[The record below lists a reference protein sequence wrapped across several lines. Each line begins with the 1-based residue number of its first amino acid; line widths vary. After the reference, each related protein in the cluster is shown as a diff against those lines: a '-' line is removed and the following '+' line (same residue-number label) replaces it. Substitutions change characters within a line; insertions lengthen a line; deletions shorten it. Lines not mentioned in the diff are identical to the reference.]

1 MDVGSILEDAARDTA
16 YSEEKVARVANM
28 DALRSA
34 ANEAAFE
41 DEDRISE
48 AFRGAAENYA
58 DDFHDSPQGTS
69 AFTHDNNS
77 EVEERKKSLDE
88 DEKRDDVVNIA
99 SRQKKDS
106 STYHTSSGPHDD
118 SDDEQEYTD
127 NFNDEALDDRKNDAY
142 ESEEEDDG
150 GGDEGLNTELLVAA
164 YRGDIRKVDKLI
176 RSDASCFAR
185 DRHRWTAIMWAA
197 AGGYDDI
204 IESIIGTLRKSRVKG
219 FLNAKDSITGWTA
232 LHVSLFSQTVMITPI
247 DDRISLSFVMLPNL
261 LSALNVTEQIACTKG
276 RRRCVEIL
284 LKHGA
289 DRNAKSFLSDTPMDC
304 LNTTNAD
311 DRKIMKALLE
321 GNSNIRSISKN
332 ESKRNS

>member
-16 YSEEKVARVANM
+16 YSEEEVVRVAKM

-58 DDFHDSPQGTS
+58 DDFHDSPQETS
-69 AFTHDNNS
+69 AFTNNNIPK
-77 EVEERKKSLDE
+77 EEERKKSYDE
-88 DEKRDDVVNIA
+88 DENRDDVVNVT
-99 SRQKKDS
+99 SREKKDG
-106 STYHTSSGPHDD
+106 STRHTSPGGHDD
-118 SDDEQEYTD
+118 SEDEQEYTD
-127 NFNDEALDDRKNDAY
+127 NFNDEPPDDRKNTAD
-142 ESEEEDDG
+142 ESDEEDDG
-150 GGDEGLNTELLVAA
+150 GGDEELNTELLVAA

-176 RSDASCFAR
+176 RSGASCLAR

-204 IESIIGTLRKSRVKG
+204 IESIIGTLRKSQVKG
-219 FLNAKDSITGWTA
+219 LLNAKDSITGWTA
-232 LHVSLFSQTVMITPI
+232 LHVSSCPLTMIVTLI
-247 DDRISLSFVMLPNL
+247 NGRISLTLILLLNL
-261 LSALNVTEQIACTKG
+261 ITDLNIFEQIACTKG

-289 DRNAKSFLSDTPMDC
+289 DRNAKSFLSDTPLDC
-304 LNTTNAD
+304 LNTTSAD
-311 DRKIMKALLE
+311 DRKIMRALLE
-321 GNSNIRSISKN
+321 GNTNIRSISKN

>member
-16 YSEEKVARVANM
+16 YSEENGGRAATK
-28 DALRSA
+28 DSLRSA

-41 DEDRISE
+41 DDDRISE

-58 DDFHDSPQGTS
+58 DDFHDSPQETS
-69 AFTHDNNS
+69 AFTDENIS
-77 EVEERKKSLDE
+77 KREDRAKASDE
-88 DEKRDDVVNIA
+88 DANRDDVVNVA
-99 SRQKKDS
+99 SRQKKEGS
-106 STYHTSSGPHDD
+106 INQRVPHDD
-118 SDDEQEYTD
+118 SEDEQEYTD
-127 NFNDEALDDRKNDAY
+127 NFHEEPEDDHKNVAY
-142 ESEEEDDG
+142 ESDEEGDG
-150 GGDEGLNTELLVAA
+150 GGDEVLNTELLVAA

-176 RSDASCFAR
+176 RSGASCFAR

-204 IESIIGTLRKSRVKG
+204 IESITGHIRKSRVKG

-232 LHVSLFSQTVMITPI
+232 LHVRLHPRNDIPTSTGDCIFLTVIPLLNLHIT
-247 DDRISLSFVMLPNL
+247 LYSF
-261 LSALNVTEQIACTKG
+261 EQIACTKG

-289 DRNAKSFLSDTPMDC
+289 DRNAKSFLSDTPFDC

-321 GNSNIRSISKN
+321 GNTNIRSLSKN
-332 ESKRNS
+332 ESKRDR